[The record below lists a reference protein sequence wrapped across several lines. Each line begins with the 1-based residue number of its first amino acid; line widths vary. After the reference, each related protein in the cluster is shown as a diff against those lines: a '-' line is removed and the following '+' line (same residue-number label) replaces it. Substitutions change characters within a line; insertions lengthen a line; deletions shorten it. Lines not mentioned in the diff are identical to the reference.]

1 MKEFY
6 LKLLPIISV
15 HSWGGLGSQLQA
27 YSYYRYLMLK
37 KGRKAHLVFHSA
49 GVTFRD
55 TKDFSSL
62 FPNQEFLYKNDFTI
76 DQSLKSAKITTLSG
90 SLAFF
95 RKLIN
100 ALIKKIATK
109 VGIVNFGE
117 GLPTSPILP
126 WTISVRSSYSN
137 FPILPEVL
145 KEINQA
151 LEDWSRK
158 NLTSPFRGQNSSSL
172 FCHYRLGDLIDVK
185 TKSYI
190 PGSQIADAFR
200 LALETR
206 KVDQIVI
213 LTESADEAAKI
224 LSESLSLNLH
234 FNFDNP
240 EILEVLNYGR
250 LGYIFI
256 GTNSK
261 ISFWISLLR
270 YDLGLPKETC
280 FMPAEICENIRNIS
294 PTKEVWAKQY

>member
-1 MKEFY
+1 M
-6 LKLLPIISV
+6 KLLPIISV

-37 KGRKAHLVFHSA
+37 TGRKARLVFHSA

-62 FPNQEFLYKNDFTI
+62 FPNQEFLYKNDFTAH
-76 DQSLKSAKITTLSG
+76 QNPESAKISTLSS
-90 SLAFF
+90 SLAFI
-95 RKLIN
+95 RKLIKSQ
-100 ALIKKIATK
+100 IKIIAIK
-109 VGIVNFGE
+109 VRIISFGE
-117 GLPTSPILP
+117 SFQTSPILP
-126 WTISVRSSYSN
+126 WTISIRSSYSN

-151 LEDWSRK
+151 LEDWSGK
-158 NLTSPFRGQNSSSL
+158 SSTTLLHSLDFPSL

-190 PGSQIADAFR
+190 PGSRIAEAFGF
-200 LALETR
+200 ALETR
-206 KVDQIVI
+206 QVDRIVI
-213 LTESADEAAKI
+213 FTESADEATKI
-224 LSESLSLNLH
+224 LNEYLSPNLH
-234 FNFDNP
+234 FRFDNP

-250 LGYIFI
+250 LGYVFI

-261 ISFWISLLR
+261 ISIWITLLR

-280 FMPAEICENIRNIS
+280 LMPAEIFTNIKNIS